1 MGTPNVPLPNHKWIV
16 VYSIQIS
23 TPISPPDFLMGGGA
37 LKVIS
42 KGIDCDSTSHAS
54 LEYFWGV

>member
-1 MGTPNVPLPNHKWIV
+1 MV

-23 TPISPPDFLMGGGA
+23 TPISPHYGQDFLLGA

-42 KGIDCDSTSHAS
+42 DEGIDCDGTFDLWKIS
-54 LEYFWGV
+54 EGV

>member
-1 MGTPNVPLPNHKWIV
+1 MV

-23 TPISPPDFLMGGGA
+23 TPISPLYGQDFVLGAGGGA

-42 KGIDCDSTSHAS
+42 KGIDCDGTFYLWKIS
-54 LEYFWGV
+54 E